1 MAADCAPWRL
11 LLTIVFGFGFIGW
24 VLWFAGTTIG
34 AQAEALRDVVTQ
46 QFSRLMAFVASIG
59 LMPPGQ
65 PTDLGSQLLG
75 SVGRLTSAVGTAIGA
90 VASFIAMIV
99 IGIFLAAEPRIYDR
113 GIAWM
118 LPLRHRAGFYRIVEH
133 AGFTLRRLLFG
144 RLIAMVF
151 EGVFVWFM
159 LTLGGVPM
167 AGLLGLVTGVLAF
180 IPNIGAITSGVLMI
194 AVGFSAG
201 YGQGIWCIIVYFLVH
216 NIDAYVVVPYVARR
230 TVDLAPAVLL
240 AMQLLMAALFG
251 ILGIL
256 LADPLLATLKVVL
269 VDLGRQ
275 HLQMRA
281 NRRKLSPADR
291 VYWAADDSA
300 RPRTLHHCSAAADHL
315 AHLDFESQAAA
326 LGKALRRRAI
336 SERQARRHREPVAAA
351 VLHLGHGFG
360 KAGEHH
366 AHCERLRSAVIL
378 AGVEHPPV
386 VERTGIIHERGIA
399 WADRLTG
406 TSLEGAELEPA
417 CGHLGPQRTR
427 PVPGEANPGR
437 DDDQERSHSA
447 TARPVPAGRWAA
459 SATDTVCARLG
470 LAGRAFALGALAL
483 ELAGAADRR
492 GALTRPLFRRLLV
505 MTAQLHLAVDALAL
519 QLFLERAQR
528 LLNIVVA
535 NDDLHK
541 VPSNSFKFRHLMPRY
556 QCGGQFGPLQWQ

>member
-1 MAADCAPWRL
+1 MPVRERPPTTEPHIERPGPAEFRDPLVRREMAKAAVWFGTAVAIAGIIFLAQPLLLIIGGAIFAVFLDGGARLLGRWLPIPRPWRL
-11 LLTIVFGFGFIGW
+11 LLTIVLGFGFLGW
-24 VLWFAGTTIG
+24 VVWFAGTTIG
-34 AQAEALRDVVTQ
+34 AQAEALRDVVAQ
-46 QFSRLMAFVASIG
+46 QFSRLMAFVASMG

-151 EGVFVWFM
+151 EGVFVWVM

-194 AVGFSAG
+194 AVGFSTG

-269 VDLGRQ
+269 VDLSRQ
-275 HLQMRA
+275 
-281 NRRKLSPADR
+281 
-291 VYWAADDSA
+291 
-300 RPRTLHHCSAAADHL
+300 
-315 AHLDFESQAAA
+315 QAA
-326 LGKALRRRAI
+326 
-336 SERQARRHREPVAAA
+336 EE
-351 VLHLGHGFG
+351 
-360 KAGEHH
+360 GETP
-366 AHCERLRSAVIL
+366 E
-378 AGVEHPPV
+378 
-386 VERTGIIHERGIA
+386 
-399 WADRLTG
+399 
-406 TSLEGAELEPA
+406 
-417 CGHLGPQRTR
+417 
-427 PVPGEANPGR
+427 
-437 DDDQERSHSA
+437 
-447 TARPVPAGRWAA
+447 
-459 SATDTVCARLG
+459 
-470 LAGRAFALGALAL
+470 
-483 ELAGAADRR
+483 
-492 GALTRPLFRRLLV
+492 
-505 MTAQLHLAVDALAL
+505 
-519 QLFLERAQR
+519 
-528 LLNIVVA
+528 VVA
-535 NDDLHK
+535 
-541 VPSNSFKFRHLMPRY
+541 
-556 QCGGQFGPLQWQ
+556 G